1 MTTFIL
7 THRERPRSPIAILVS
22 FRGKKYRK
30 GIGESVQPRLWS
42 DTKKRVRVSAGNT
55 EAADVNDKLEL
66 WEEAARKTISYF
78 KEKTYVPNQDE
89 FFKVLDEQRFGKED
103 NEKRRD
109 VFLLDYFGTFIQRY
123 DGIRSENRLKQYRLA
138 RNVISRYE
146 KAAKKR
152 LKFED
157 ITQDFYN
164 RFSKWFYGCG
174 YSTNYFGAVIQVLKV
189 VMGEAMKEDH
199 MHTNTAFE
207 GKNFTAPQ
215 IESDSIYLTVDELT
229 KMHRLIIDAGLIA
242 SEYPEIHKNKYAL
255 RARAYEKARDMFLIG
270 AFTGL
275 RFSDFSRL
283 DWKNITDTGTISIQT
298 QKTGTK
304 VVIPIHPVV
313 REILDRGYDFS
324 SSMSDQKINSYIKE
338 VGKMAGID
346 GMVTINRNVGGKTVT
361 ESVPKYSLIT
371 THTARRSFA
380 TNAYKSG
387 IPTIA
392 IMKITGHREESTFL
406 RYIKVS
412 EEENAEMLKQH
423 SFFQYNGGPNGEP

>member
-7 THRERPRSPIAILVS
+7 IHKERTQSPIAILIS
-22 FRGKKYRK
+22 FRGKKYKK
-30 GIGESVQPRLWS
+30 GIGESVLTKLWNPA
-42 DTKKRVRVSAGNT
+42 KKRVRVSAGNT
-55 EAADVNDKLEL
+55 EATDINDRLEL

-78 KEKTYVPNQDE
+78 KEKTYVPDQNE
-89 FFKVLDEQRFGKED
+89 FLKVLEEQRFGEKD

-109 VFLLDYFGTFIQRY
+109 ILLLDYFGAFIERY
-123 DGIRSENRLKQYRLA
+123 DGIRSENRMKQYRLV

-146 KAAKKR
+146 EASRKH

-199 MHTNTAFE
+199 LHNNAAFE

-229 KMHRLIIDAGLIA
+229 RMHRLTIDTRLIA
-242 SEYPEIHKNKYAL
+242 SEYPEINKSKL
-255 RARAYEKARDMFLIG
+255 GPRARAYEKARDMFLIG

-283 DWKNITDTGTISIQT
+283 EWKNITNTGTISIQT

-324 SSMSDQKINSYIKE
+324 SSMSDQKINRYIKE
-338 VGKMAGID
+338 VGKIAGID
-346 GMVTINRNVGGKTVT
+346 GMVTINRNVGGRTVT

-387 IPTIA
+387 VPTIA

-412 EEENAEMLKQH
+412 EEENAEMLKRH
-423 SFFQYNGGPNGEP
+423 SFFQYNGEPNGVP

>member
-1 MTTFIL
+1 MATFIL
-7 THRERPRSPIAILVS
+7 THRERPISPIAILIS
-22 FRGKKYRK
+22 FRGKKYKK
-30 GIGESVQPRLWS
+30 GIGESVQTRLWS
-42 DTKKRVRVSAGNT
+42 QAKKRVRVSAGNT
-55 EAADVNDKLEL
+55 EATDINDRLEL

-78 KEKTYVPNQDE
+78 KEKTYIPDQDE
-89 FFKVLDEQRFGKED
+89 FFKVLEEQRFGEKD
-103 NEKRRD
+103 NEKRHD
-109 VFLLDYFGTFIQRY
+109 ILLLDYFGAFIQRY
-123 DGIRSENRLKQYRLA
+123 DGIRSENRLKQYRLV

-146 KAAKKR
+146 EATRKH

-164 RFSKWFYGCG
+164 KFSKWFYGCG

-199 MHTNTAFE
+199 LHNNAAFE

-229 KMHRLIIDAGLIA
+229 RMHRLSIDTRLIA
-242 SEYPEIHKNKYAL
+242 SEYPEINKNKL
-255 RARAYEKARDMFLIG
+255 EPRARAYEKARDMFLIG

-283 DWKNITDTGTISIQT
+283 EWKNITDTGTISIQT
-298 QKTGTK
+298 RKTGTK
-304 VVIPIHPVV
+304 VIIPIHPVV
-313 REILDRGYDFS
+313 REILNRGYDFS
-324 SSMSDQKINSYIKE
+324 SSMSDQKINRYIKE
-338 VGKMAGID
+338 VGKIAGID
-346 GMVTINRNVGGKTVT
+346 GMVTINRNVGGRTIT

-387 IPTIA
+387 VPTIA

-412 EEENAEMLKQH
+412 EEENAEMLKRH
-423 SFFQYNGGPNGEP
+423 SFFQYNGAPNGVP

>member
-55 EAADVNDKLEL
+55 EAAEVNDKLEL
-66 WEEAARKTISYF
+66 WEEAARKTISFF
-78 KEKTYVPNQDE
+78 KEKTYVPDQDE
-89 FFKVLDEQRFGKED
+89 FFKVLEEQRFGKED
-103 NEKRRD
+103 NDKRGNIL
-109 VFLLDYFGTFIQRY
+109 LLDYFDIFIQRY
-123 DGIRSENRLKQYRLA
+123 DGIRSENRLKQYRLVK
-138 RNVISRYE
+138 NVISRFE
-146 KAAKKR
+146 KTTKR
-152 LKFED
+152 HLKFDD

-164 RFSKWFYGCG
+164 RFAKWFYGNG

-189 VMGEAMKEDH
+189 VLGEAMKEDH
-199 MHTNTAFE
+199 LHTNAAFE
-207 GKNFTAPQ
+207 GKNFIAPQ

-229 KMHRLIIDAGLIA
+229 KMHRLVIDTHLIE
-242 SEYPEIHKNKYAL
+242 SEYPDLHRNKYAP

-346 GMVTINRNVGGKTVT
+346 GMVSINRNVGGKTVT
-361 ESVPKYSLIT
+361 ESIPKYSLIT

-387 IPTIA
+387 VPTIA
-392 IMKITGHREESTFL
+392 IMKITGHKEESTFL

-412 EEENAEMLKQH
+412 EEENAEMLKKY
-423 SFFQYNGGPNGEP
+423 SFFQDKG